1 MIPGLPMEP
10 ASTDVTSLLKRYSNG
25 DQGALVD
32 LIPQIY
38 DELRRLASSY
48 LRAERLDHTL
58 QTTALVHEAYLRLVD
73 QKQVE
78 WNNRNHFFGV
88 AAQMM
93 RRILVDHARKHVSLK
108 RGGSFARISLEQAAV
123 FSRERPRELIAV
135 DELLTR
141 LASLDPQGSRIVE
154 LRFFAGFSLEE
165 TAEVMGL
172 SIARVRRDWSV
183 TKAWFTRELGRLNN
197 KEFGEQEYKR
207 GSEGL

>member
-1 MIPGLPMEP
+1 MEP
-10 ASTDVTSLLKRYSNG
+10 PASDVTLLLKRYGNG
-25 DQGALVD
+25 DQEALAE

-38 DELRRLASSY
+38 DELRRLASFY
-48 LRAERLDHTL
+48 LQSERVNHTL

-78 WNNRNHFFGV
+78 WSNRNHFFGV

-108 RGGSFARISLEQAAV
+108 RGGSFSRISLEEAAV

-154 LRFFAGFSLEE
+154 LRLFAGLSLGE
-165 TAEVMGL
+165 TAEVTGL
-172 SIARVRRDWSV
+172 SSAKVRREWSAA
-183 TKAWFTRELGRLNN
+183 KAWLMREIGKLGND
-197 KEFGEQEYKR
+197 
-207 GSEGL
+207 

>member
-1 MIPGLPMEP
+1 MPTEP
-10 ASTDVTSLLKRYSNG
+10 DSTNVTLLLKRYSNG
-25 DQGALVD
+25 DQEALAELV
-32 LIPQIY
+32 PQIY
-38 DELRRLASSY
+38 DELRRLASFY
-48 LRAERLDHTL
+48 LQGERVDHTL

-78 WNNRNHFFGV
+78 WSNRSHFFGV

-123 FSRERPRELIAV
+123 FSRERPRELIVV

-154 LRFFAGFSLEE
+154 LRFFAGLSLEE

-183 TKAWFTRELGRLNN
+183 TKAWFTRELGKVSN
-197 KEFGEQEYKR
+197 KELGEPGAQR
-207 GSEGL
+207 GSEGS

>member
-1 MIPGLPMEP
+1 MEP

-25 DQGALVD
+25 DQDALTE
-32 LIPQIY
+32 LIPQLY

-48 LRAERLDHTL
+48 LQSERVDHTL

-73 QKQVE
+73 QRRVE
-78 WNNRNHFFGV
+78 WSNRNQFFGV

-108 RGGSFARISLEQAAV
+108 RGGSLMRISLEQAAV
-123 FSRERPRELIAV
+123 LSRERLRELIAV

-154 LRFFAGFSLEE
+154 LRFFVGLSLEE

-172 SIARVRRDWSV
+172 STAKVRREWSV
-183 TKAWFTRELGRLNN
+183 VKAWFTRELAKLSN
-197 KEFGEQEYKR
+197 KESGEP
-207 GSEGL
+207 GV

>member
-1 MIPGLPMEP
+1 MMAPTEP
-10 ASTDVTSLLKRYSNG
+10 PPHDVTALLKRYSNG
-25 DQGALVD
+25 DQDALSQ

-38 DELRRLASSY
+38 NELRRLASFY
-48 LRAERLDHTL
+48 LQSERVDHTL

-78 WNNRNHFFGV
+78 WSNRNHFFGV

-108 RGGSFARISLEQAAV
+108 RGGSFSRISLEQAAV

-154 LRFFAGFSLEE
+154 LRFFAGLSLEE
-165 TAEVMGL
+165 TAEVTGL
-172 SIARVRRDWSV
+172 STATVRREWSAV
-183 TKAWFTRELGRLNN
+183 KAWLTREIR
-197 KEFGEQEYKR
+197 KFGND
-207 GSEGL
+207 

>member
-1 MIPGLPMEP
+1 MSLTEQP
-10 ASTDVTSLLKRYSNG
+10 ANDVTQLLKRYSND
-25 DQGALVD
+25 DQEALAE
-32 LIPQIY
+32 LIPKIY

-48 LRAERLDHTL
+48 LRSERVDHTL

-73 QKQVE
+73 QRQVE

-108 RGGSFARISLEQAAV
+108 RGGSLERISLEQVAV

-154 LRFFAGFSLEE
+154 LRFFAGLSLEE
-165 TAEVMGL
+165 TAKVTGL
-172 SIARVRRDWSV
+172 SPAKVRREWGV
-183 TKAWFTRELGRLNN
+183 AKAWFTREMSKSGNDQS
-197 KEFGEQEYKR
+197 GEN
-207 GSEGL
+207 GA

>member
-1 MIPGLPMEP
+1 MSPTEP
-10 ASTDVTSLLKRYSNG
+10 PANDVTLLLKRYGNG
-25 DQGALVD
+25 DQEALAE

-38 DELRRLASSY
+38 DELRRLASFY
-48 LRAERLDHTL
+48 LQSERVDHTL

-78 WNNRNHFFGV
+78 WSNRNHFFGV

-108 RGGSFARISLEQAAV
+108 RGGSFSRISLEEAAV
-123 FSRERPRELIAV
+123 FSRERPRELIAL

-154 LRFFAGFSLEE
+154 LRFFAGLSLEE
-165 TAEVMGL
+165 TAEVTGL
-172 SIARVRRDWSV
+172 SSAKVRREWSAA
-183 TKAWFTRELGRLNN
+183 KAWLTREIGKLGND
-197 KEFGEQEYKR
+197 
-207 GSEGL
+207 

>member
-1 MIPGLPMEP
+1 MEP
-10 ASTDVTSLLKRYSNG
+10 PPTNVTLPLKRYSSG
-25 DQGALVD
+25 DRNALAELV
-32 LIPQIY
+32 PQIY

-48 LRAERLDHTL
+48 LHGERLDHTL

-73 QKQVE
+73 QKQVQ

-108 RGGSFARISLEQAAV
+108 RGGLFIRISLEQAAV

-154 LRFFAGFSLEE
+154 LRFFAGLSLEE
-165 TAEVMGL
+165 TGDVMGL
-172 SIARVRRDWSV
+172 STAKIRREWSV
-183 TKAWFTRELGRLNN
+183 AKAWFIREMSKLNSN
-197 KEFGEQEYKR
+197 EPGES
-207 GSEGL
+207 GA

>member
-1 MIPGLPMEP
+1 MPTEP
-10 ASTDVTSLLKRYSNG
+10 DSTNVTLLLKRYSNG
-25 DQGALVD
+25 DQEALAE

-38 DELRRLASSY
+38 DELRRLASFY
-48 LRAERLDHTL
+48 LQGERVDHTL

-78 WNNRNHFFGV
+78 WSNRSHFFGV

-93 RRILVDHARKHVSLK
+93 RRILVDHARKHASLK

-123 FSRERPRELIAV
+123 FSRERPRELIVV

-154 LRFFAGFSLEE
+154 LRFFAGLSLEE
-165 TAEVMGL
+165 TAEVTGL
-172 SIARVRRDWSV
+172 STAKVRREWGAA
-183 TKAWFTRELGRLNN
+183 KAWFAREMSKLGNHHP
-197 KEFGEQEYKR
+197 
-207 GSEGL
+207 

>member
-1 MIPGLPMEP
+1 MEP
-10 ASTDVTSLLKRYSNG
+10 ASSDVTSLLKRYGNG
-25 DQGALVD
+25 DQDALAE

-48 LRAERLDHTL
+48 LRSERVDHTL

-78 WNNRNHFFGV
+78 WSNRNHFFGV

-108 RGGSFARISLEQAAV
+108 RGGSFLRISLEEAAV

-154 LRFFAGFSLEE
+154 LRFFAGLSLEE
-165 TAEVMGL
+165 TAEVTGL
-172 SIARVRRDWSV
+172 SSAKVRREWSAA
-183 TKAWFTRELGRLNN
+183 KAWLMREIGKLGNHHP
-197 KEFGEQEYKR
+197 GEREV
-207 GSEGL
+207 

>member
-1 MIPGLPMEP
+1 MERS
-10 ASTDVTSLLKRYSNG
+10 STDVTLLLKRYSNG
-25 DQGALVD
+25 DQNALAE

-123 FSRERPRELIAV
+123 FSRERPRELIVV
-135 DELLTR
+135 DELLKR
-141 LASLDPQGSRIVE
+141 LASLDPQGCRIVE
-154 LRFFAGFSLEE
+154 LRFFAGLSLEE
-165 TAEVMGL
+165 TAEVTGL
-172 SIARVRRDWSV
+172 STAKVRREWSA
-183 TKAWFTRELGRLNN
+183 TKAWLRREMSRSSSNEPHGT
-197 KEFGEQEYKR
+197 
-207 GSEGL
+207 

>member
-1 MIPGLPMEP
+1 MRP
-10 ASTDVTSLLKRYSNG
+10 ASTDATSLLKRYSNG
-25 DQGALVD
+25 DQEALVD

-48 LRAERLDHTL
+48 LRAERVDHTL

-141 LASLDPQGSRIVE
+141 LAAVDPQGSRIVE
-154 LRFFAGFSLEE
+154 LRFFAGLSLEE
-165 TAEVMGL
+165 TAEVTGL
-172 SIARVRRDWSV
+172 STAKVRREWSA
-183 TKAWFTRELGRLNN
+183 TKAWLTREMARLTD
-197 KEFGEQEYKR
+197 EPQM
-207 GSEGL
+207 

>member
-1 MIPGLPMEP
+1 MDHPMSPTEP
-10 ASTDVTSLLKRYSNG
+10 PANDVTLLLKRYGNG
-25 DQGALVD
+25 DQEALAE

-38 DELRRLASSY
+38 DELRRLASFY
-48 LRAERLDHTL
+48 LQSERVNHTL

-78 WNNRNHFFGV
+78 WSNRNHFFGV

-108 RGGSFARISLEQAAV
+108 RGGSFSRISLEEAAV

-154 LRFFAGFSLEE
+154 LRFFAGLSLEE
-165 TAEVMGL
+165 TAEVTGL
-172 SIARVRRDWSV
+172 SSAKVRREWSAA
-183 TKAWFTRELGRLNN
+183 KAWLTREIGKLGND
-197 KEFGEQEYKR
+197 
-207 GSEGL
+207 